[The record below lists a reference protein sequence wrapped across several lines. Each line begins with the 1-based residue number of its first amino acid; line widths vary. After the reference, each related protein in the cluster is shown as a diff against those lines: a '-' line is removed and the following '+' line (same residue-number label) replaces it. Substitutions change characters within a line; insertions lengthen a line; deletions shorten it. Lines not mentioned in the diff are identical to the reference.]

1 MIDTTNEKTRLNTL
15 YQVSYHQDQSPAD
28 ETAEQATCLQGL
40 GPLITY

>member
-1 MIDTTNEKTRLNTL
+1 MIDITNEKTRFNTP

-40 GPLITY
+40 GTLIAY